1 MAEEKLDGLVEPRR
15 RRSVSERLAIAEESY
30 VHRHV
35 GGGVARKYGVNA
47 NQVFQWRSLHRHGRL
62 LPPSTVEAQL
72 LPVRLVEEPE
82 KAEPE
87 IAARVG
93 KILI

>member
-1 MAEEKLDGLVEPRR
+1 MGWLNRVGAGACRSGWR
-15 RRSVSERLAIAEESY
+15 SRRSLTFTGMSVAR
-30 VHRHV
+30 
-35 GGGVARKYGVNA
+35 VARKYGVNA

-82 KAEPE
+82 KAEWE